1 MLPRARIYEYEW
13 EMRHIKSE
21 RLKKLEVELQDLEQ
35 WLKLG
40 LVPKK
45 DVEKHKLEIKAV
57 QNKIEEEKER
67 LQFLKESGE
76 AEEYV
81 TPKRGPSRA
90 GYTEM
95 PTIPDIDIGETA
107 AMTDGGFG
115 VETDAIDVESSVIE
129 EREEGEEEAGTSA
142 AEASEDEEE
151 ESFFSDRNR
160 WRRGGIIDPDADEW

>member
-1 MLPRARIYEYEW
+1 
-13 EMRHIKSE
+13 MRHVKSE
-21 RLKKLEVELQDLEQ
+21 RLKKFEVELNDLEQ

-45 DVEKHKLEIKAV
+45 DIEKHKEEILAVKA
-57 QNKIEEEKER
+57 KIEEEKER

-81 TPKRGPSRA
+81 TPKRPSTRT

-107 AMTDGGFG
+107 TGLADTGFDM
-115 VETDAIDVESSVIE
+115 ETENGEAESSVIE
-129 EREEGEEEAGTSA
+129 ERDDADDDKGTEA
-142 AEASEDEEE
+142 EDDEDEDED
-151 ESFFSDRNR
+151 SYFSDKNR
-160 WRRGGIIDPDADEW
+160 WRRGGIIDPDANEW

>member
-1 MLPRARIYEYEW
+1 
-13 EMRHIKSE
+13 MRHIKSE
-21 RLKKLEVELQDLEQ
+21 RLKKLELELNDLEQ

-45 DVEKHKLEIKAV
+45 DIEKHKEEIIAVKA
-57 QNKIEEEKER
+57 KIEEEKER

-76 AEEYV
+76 AEEYI
-81 TPKRGPSRA
+81 TPKRPSTRT

-107 AMTDGGFG
+107 GGIADTGFDM
-115 VETDAIDVESSVIE
+115 ETDAVDVETSVID
-129 EREEGEEEAGTSA
+129 EREEGEEEPTVA
-142 AEASEDEEE
+142 EEE
-151 ESFFSDRNR
+151 EEEEEDESYFSDKNR

>member
-1 MLPRARIYEYEW
+1 
-13 EMRHIKSE
+13 MRHIKSE
-21 RLKKLEVELQDLEQ
+21 RLKKLEMELQDLEQ

-45 DVEKHKLEIKAV
+45 DIEKHKEEIQTIRA
-57 QNKIEEEKER
+57 KIEEEKER

-76 AEEYV
+76 AEEYT
-81 TPKRGPSRA
+81 TPKRVASSRT

-95 PTIPDIDIGETA
+95 PTIPDIDVGETA
-107 AMTDGGFG
+107 GMTDAGFDM
-115 VETDAIDVESSVIE
+115 ETDAMDVESSVIE
-129 EREEGEEEAGTSA
+129 EREEAEDESGTAAVEEE
-142 AEASEDEEE
+142 DE

>member
-1 MLPRARIYEYEW
+1 
-13 EMRHIKSE
+13 MRHVKSE
-21 RLKKLEVELQDLEQ
+21 RLKKFEIELNDLEQ

-45 DVEKHKLEIKAV
+45 DIEKHKEEIIAVKA
-57 QNKIEEEKER
+57 KIEEEKER

-81 TPKRGPSRA
+81 TPKRPSTRT

-107 AMTDGGFG
+107 THIADTGFDM
-115 VETDAIDVESSVIE
+115 ETENGEGESSVIE
-129 EREEGEEEAGTSA
+129 EREDADEDKGTEGEEA
-142 AEASEDEEE
+142 DEEE
-151 ESFFSDRNR
+151 DDDSYFSDKNR
-160 WRRGGIIDPDADEW
+160 WRRGGIIDPDANEW

>member
-1 MLPRARIYEYEW
+1 
-13 EMRHIKSE
+13 MRHIKSE
-21 RLKKLEVELQDLEQ
+21 RLKKLEIELNDLDQ

-45 DVEKHKLEIKAV
+45 DIEKHKEEILAIHA
-57 QNKIEEEKER
+57 KIEEEKER

-81 TPKRGPSRA
+81 TPKRASART

-95 PTIPDIDIGETA
+95 PTIPDIDMGDTA
-107 AMTDGGFG
+107 GGLTDTGFD
-115 VETDAIDVESSVIE
+115 VETEAGEVESSVIE
-129 EREEGEEEAGTSA
+129 ERDDADDEKEA
-142 AEASEDEEE
+142 DEEE
-151 ESFFSDRNR
+151 EEDDSFFSDKNR